1 MQIVNFKHYGSIAAL
16 DENFANWVYVGRES
30 RKYGLH
36 QSPLANPYSIR
47 QAGSRE
53 NAIEL
58 YRSWLWLQIRHK
70 NPRILNALRDIQD
83 DSVLVCWCH
92 PLPCHA
98 EVILKARNYLLK
110 AGLL

>member
-1 MQIVNFKHYGSIAAL
+1 MQIVNFKHYGSWQAVKAAHP
-16 DENFANWVYVGRES
+16 NAVYVGRAGH
-30 RKYGLH
+30 GLP

-58 YRSWLWLQIRHK
+58 YRSWLWLQIRHE
-70 NPRILNALRDIQD
+70 NPRILNALRDMQD
-83 DSVLVCWCH
+83 DTVLVCWCH

-98 EVILKARNYLLK
+98 EVILKAGNYLLK